1 MRICHSKIQIYR
13 YDNLE
18 LIQEIQD
25 GQFYTVEEI
34 KILSNGNVAICYGNA
49 ATFWN
54 IDEN

>member
-18 LIQEIQD
+18 LIQDIQD